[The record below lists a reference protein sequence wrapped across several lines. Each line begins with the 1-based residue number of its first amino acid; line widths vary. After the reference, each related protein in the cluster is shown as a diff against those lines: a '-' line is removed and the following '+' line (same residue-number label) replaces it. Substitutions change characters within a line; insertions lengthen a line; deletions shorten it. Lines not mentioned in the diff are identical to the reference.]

1 MEEEDMP
8 VLLERMGTTKEEAH
22 SLVKIDWSKEKV
34 TLHEATVIAWM
45 LRNEKLARVTSLRPL
60 PRLEFASLPCTG
72 FTWCVSLGS
81 VDGSALP
88 IDELKGKKPT
98 KEIDFSGMKGLGVAS
113 AIIIASCIQENGVL
127 NELKCAPRPELCSD
141 LCQRPLTLVIV
152 PLSQSAQQ
160 LAR

>member
-22 SLVKIDWSKEKV
+22 SLVKIDWSKEEV

-60 PRLEFASLPCTG
+60 PRLEFASLPCTV
-72 FTWCVSLGS
+72 FTWRVSLGS

-88 IDELKGKKPT
+88 IDELKGT
-98 KEIDFSGMKGLGVAS
+98 KRTEKIDFSGKGLGVAS

>member
-98 KEIDFSGMKGLGVAS
+98 KEIDLSREGLGVAS

-141 LCQRPLTLVIV
+141 LCQRPLTRKQTLCGNSLTLL
-152 PLSQSAQQ
+152 PL
-160 LAR
+160 